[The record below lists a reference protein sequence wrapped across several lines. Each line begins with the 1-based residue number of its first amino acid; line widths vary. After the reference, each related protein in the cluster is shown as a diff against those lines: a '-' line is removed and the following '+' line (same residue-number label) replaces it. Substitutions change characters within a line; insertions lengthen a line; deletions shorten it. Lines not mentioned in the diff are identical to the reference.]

1 MRYYEKYSKEHGSIG
16 YGDAFYPCC
25 HEAAGIPQDSDL
37 TIEAVPGVLLIGT
50 GEPLRRAN
58 QPLLD
63 LFAAIGIEPEE
74 VKAALEEGEKR
85 SMYVDCK

>member
-1 MRYYEKYSKEHGSIG
+1 MRNTEKNMNQFDMGMLSI
-16 YGDAFYPCC
+16 PTVML
-25 HEAAGIPQDSDL
+25 EAAGIPQDSDL
-37 TIEAVPGVLLIGT
+37 TIEAIPGVLLIGT

>member
-1 MRYYEKYSKEHGSIG
+1 MRNTEKKMNQLDMGMLSI
-16 YGDAFYPCC
+16 PNVML
-25 HEAAGIPQDSDL
+25 EAAGIPQDSDL

-50 GEPLRRAN
+50 GDPLRRAN

>member
-1 MRYYEKYSKEHGSIG
+1 MRNTEKKMNQLDMGMLSI
-16 YGDAFYPCC
+16 PNVML
-25 HEAAGIPQDSDL
+25 EAAGIPQDSDL